1 MTAAELAADRALEL
15 TGPAVRRFTR
25 RAAAAR
31 AETSI
36 FARLGDVVG
45 TLTSIV
51 VVVAVVGGTLARLRS
66 RIAGA
71 RPTLP
76 GATVPAGVSVAAV
89 AVLTLAALLVLLE
102 RLGPVSSTPAAA
114 AWWLPLP
121 AGRRGLLRGELA
133 RVGSFVV
140 AGTVVLALPV
150 VLAAPRSPSAA
161 AAVIGIG
168 WVAGIALLGV
178 GTTAALQVRGGSGR
192 LAGVA
197 GAVAVAVAVLSAAAS
212 VAAAS
217 GAHRL
222 ALPAPAHTPAWTPL
236 VPAGVG
242 VVLLLVADRGLG
254 RLSAEQ
260 LRAGGRTAQYAS
272 ASVLSLDT
280 RELGRAL
287 SARQSAPRRGWRFGW
302 VTRPWSA
309 VVAGDLAI
317 LSRGRWQ
324 LGQLLVAAALPVV
337 AGRTA
342 GLRSLPWLVWGGCL
356 LGWALAA
363 VAAGHPSRQAQA
375 APVLDRMLPLSAADV
390 IRARAALP
398 LGLTSVVCTL
408 TLALLG
414 IGTGDVVLWALLGL
428 AVSPAWAAAAVRGAY
443 RPELDWSAPL
453 LSTPAGPVPTGV
465 GATLVQGLDA
475 GLAGS
480 VPVAIALL
488 QGRPT
493 PGLVVGQAVWSAVVA
508 AVAFALL
515 RRRAEQPR
523 A

>member
-1 MTAAELAADRALEL
+1 MTAAEVRAVPELEL

-36 FARLGDVVG
+36 WARLGDVVG
-45 TLTSIV
+45 TLTSIL
-51 VVVAVVGGTLARLRS
+51 VVVAVVGGSLARLRS
-66 RIAGA
+66 RMSGT

-76 GATVPAGVSVAAV
+76 GATVPAGVTVAAV
-89 AVLTLAALLVLLE
+89 AVLSLAALLVVLD
-102 RLGPVSSTPAAA
+102 RLGPLSSTPAAA

-133 RVGSFVV
+133 RIAAAV
-140 AGTVVLALPV
+140 AAVTVLLALPV
-150 VLAAPRSPSAA
+150 VLAAPGKPEAGA
-161 AAVIGIG
+161 TVQGLG
-168 WVAGIALLGV
+168 WVAGTALLAV
-178 GTTAALQVRGGSGR
+178 GATAVLQVRGRSGR

-197 GAVAVAVAVLSAAAS
+197 GAVAVAVAVLSAVAS
-212 VAAAS
+212 VVAAS
-217 GAHRL
+217 GSGRFAPP
-222 ALPAPAHTPAWTPL
+222 ALPHLRTWTAAAPVA
-236 VPAGVG
+236 VG
-242 VVLLLVADRGLG
+242 VVLLLLADRGLD
-254 RLSAEQ
+254 RLSAAQ
-260 LRAGGRTAQYAS
+260 LLAGGRTAQYAT

-287 SARQSAPRRGWRFGW
+287 SARQRAPRRGWRFGR

-324 LGQLLVAAALPVV
+324 LGQLVVAAAVPVV

-342 GLRSLPWLVWGGCL
+342 GLRALPWLVWGCCL

-363 VAAGHPSRQAQA
+363 VAAGHPARQAQA
-375 APVLDRMLPLSAADV
+375 APALDRMLPLSAADV
-390 IRARAALP
+390 IRARALLP
-398 LGLTSVVCTL
+398 LVATGVVCTL
-408 TLALLG
+408 TAALLG

-428 AVSPAWAAAAVRGAY
+428 AVAPAWAAAAVRGAY

-453 LSTPAGPVPTGV
+453 LSTPFGPVPTGV
-465 GATLVQGLDA
+465 AATVVQGLDA

-480 VPVAIALL
+480 VPVAVALI
-488 QGRPT
+488 QGAPT
-493 PGLVVGQAVWSAVVA
+493 PGLVVGQAVWSVVVA
-508 AVAFALL
+508 AAAFAFL
-515 RRRAEQPR
+515 RRRAEKPR
-523 A
+523 T